1 MHHFSSR
8 VNFPKEVEEKINQ
21 TIKML
26 WNADRTFLG
35 LKNLLVN
42 VCLENGTLKGMV
54 ELMQLNGL
62 RMRVLAEKLGR
73 YQLVRGGQVHFEQS
87 QMMIHLPE
95 HLNENKPITNLFE
108 MVLEVQKRIEC
119 QFRDLHRL
127 SLEKNDMV
135 TVELCESK
143 LIPGQVQK
151 IHFCVGHINA
161 IQKIGHGELKSA
173 WMYDRI
179 TIQPIVRAICGFI
192 LEENLER
199 LPFFCGDK
207 IIIML
212 LKTTVSQMMH
222 QNMWMTSPIEETQVT
237 QTMEDNVVIFKKFFG
252 LF

>member
-1 MHHFSSR
+1 MQHYSSR
-8 VNFPKEVEEKINQ
+8 VNFTKEVEEKINQ
-21 TIKML
+21 TIWML
-26 WNADRTFLG
+26 WNADRTFMG
-35 LKNLLVN
+35 LKNLLIN
-42 VCLENGTLKGMV
+42 VCLEKGTLKGMV

-73 YQLVRGGQVHFEQS
+73 YQLVRGGRMHFEQS
-87 QMMIHLPE
+87 QMMIRLPE

-108 MVLEVQKRIEC
+108 MVIEVQKRIEC
-119 QFRDLHRL
+119 QFRELHRL
-127 SLEKNDMV
+127 SVEKNDMV

-161 IQKIGHGELKSA
+161 IQKIGQNELKSA
-173 WMYDRI
+173 WMYDRM
-179 TIQPIVRAICGFI
+179 TIQPIVRAICVFI

-207 IIIML
+207 FVIML
-212 LKTTVSQMMH
+212 VKTTVGQMMQ
-222 QNMWMTSPIEETQVT
+222 QNMWMTHPIEETQVT
-237 QTMEDNVVIFKKFFG
+237 QTVKNVVIFNKFFG